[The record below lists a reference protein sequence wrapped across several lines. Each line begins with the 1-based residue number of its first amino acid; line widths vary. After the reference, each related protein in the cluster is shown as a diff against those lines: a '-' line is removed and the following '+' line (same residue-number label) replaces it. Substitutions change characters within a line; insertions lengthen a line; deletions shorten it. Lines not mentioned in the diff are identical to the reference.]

1 MSSSMNTEK
10 AHEIAKQ
17 MTYCDAVINALR
29 GRCVPFKK
37 ATAIKLKELLEIVED
52 MENAKMEKEQT
63 DN

>member
-1 MSSSMNTEK
+1 MSSGMNTEQAK
-10 AHEIAKQ
+10 EIAKQ
-17 MTYCDAVINALR
+17 MTYRDAVINALC